1 MTSANSHEAKA
12 SLRFYD
18 GHNRHA
24 GAGKHNKVMGWKRR
38 RRRGRANLSKVLEAL
53 R

>member
-1 MTSANSHEAKA
+1 MTAANSHEAKA
-12 SLRFYD
+12 ALRFYD

-24 GAGKHNKVMGWKRR
+24 GARKQHKQAEWRRR
-38 RRRGRANLSKVLEAL
+38 RRRGRRRLDAL